1 MKIKTISLGYN
12 FTQRWIKS
20 AGIQNLRLY
29 CTVQNPFV
37 FFSPYKDQSGM
48 DPETNSMGNQNA
60 AVPLSGSLSRMLTI
74 GVNTPETRNY
84 LVGINLTF

>member
-1 MKIKTISLGYN
+1 
-12 FTQRWIKS
+12 
-20 AGIQNLRLY
+20 
-29 CTVQNPFV
+29 
-37 FFSPYKDQSGM
+37 M